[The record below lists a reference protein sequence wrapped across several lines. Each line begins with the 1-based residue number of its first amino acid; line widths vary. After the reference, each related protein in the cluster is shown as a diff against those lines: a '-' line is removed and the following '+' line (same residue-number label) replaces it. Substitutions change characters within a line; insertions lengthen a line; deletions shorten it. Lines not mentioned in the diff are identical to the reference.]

1 MATPQG
7 SLTVTRVLGSPTLP
21 AARPGEEAAG
31 GTGGG
36 PPGRAA
42 GADTFARRAMWLVAL
57 RPVLLTVV
65 IGTALLIDLPE
76 SISLLSREF
85 GGFLLAVT
93 YVLTGAYLLSR
104 GLIHRF
110 PWFVEA
116 QLLVDVA
123 MISMIVLLTGGLESH
138 FVPLYMLPIL
148 GGGVTRLTR
157 GGLAIACVS
166 ALVFG
171 MLVASQFGL
180 VVPQPQ
186 EWGLTVPSVLL
197 PSPRFAFYSVAL
209 TAAGFLAAGRLTG
222 FLAESL
228 HSADI
233 RLERASNSLAD
244 LQAYNQHVID
254 SMTGGLA
261 ATDVHGR
268 VLMVN
273 RAAEAIT
280 GEIATQVLGRSVAE
294 VLQLPGELRRSL
306 AEIVGPGR
314 NQRTEYRYL
323 RRSGQSIDVGLSVGP
338 LVGKKGQL
346 GYLFTFQDL
355 TDYKRQER
363 EEQKQKRLAAIG
375 EMAAGIAHEIRN
387 PLASMSGSMQLLRQ
401 ELKLTTEQAQLF
413 DIVARESDRLNDT
426 IRDFLA
432 YARPSQPRV
441 ARVDVR
447 LVLKEA
453 AQLIRNNPECRSSH
467 RVDLQVPETEV
478 TCEADEAQIRQIL
491 WNLATNGIRAM
502 PKGGMLTLS
511 TRASGPADA
520 PAGIVISVRDD
531 GVGMAP
537 EALDRIFQP
546 FHGGFAKGSGLGLAI
561 VHRIVSDRG
570 GEIRVSSQVGKGTT
584 VDVHWPTQAQP
595 QVSARTTVRGEMAL
609 AGGSISSRPDRPGH
623 GLTS

>member
-7 SLTVTRVLGSPTLP
+7 SLTVNRVLVGTPLT
-21 AARPGEEAAG
+21 AARPDEVAGLGDGERAEA
-31 GTGGG
+31 
-36 PPGRAA
+36 PGAQ
-42 GADTFARRAMWLVAL
+42 TLARRALWLIAL

-65 IGTALLIDLPE
+65 IVTALLIDLPE
-76 SISLLSREF
+76 SISSLSREY
-85 GGFLLAVT
+85 GSFLLALT
-93 YVLTGAYLLSR
+93 YLLTGVYAASR
-104 GLIHRF
+104 GLIARY

-116 QLLVDVA
+116 QLIVDVA
-123 MISMIVLLTGGLESH
+123 MISIIVLLTGGLESH

-148 GGGVTRLTR
+148 GGGTTRLSS
-157 GGLAIACVS
+157 GGMTIAVVS
-166 ALVFG
+166 GLVFAT
-171 MLVASQFGL
+171 LVASQFGL

-186 EWGLTVPSVLL
+186 EWGLTVPTVVL
-197 PSPRFAFYSVAL
+197 PTPRFAFYSVAL
-209 TAAGFLAAGRLTG
+209 TAAGFVAVGRLTG

-233 RLERASNSLAD
+233 RLERASTTLAD
-244 LQAYNQHVID
+244 LQVYNQHVID

-273 RAAEAIT
+273 RAAETIT
-280 GEIATQVLGRSVAE
+280 GEMAAHVLGRTVAE
-294 VLQLPGELRRSL
+294 VLQLPGELRKSV
-306 AEIVGPGR
+306 AEIVGDGR
-314 NQRTEYRYL
+314 TQRAEYRYL
-323 RRSGQSIDVGLSVGP
+323 RRSGQTIEVGLSVGP

-355 TDYKRQER
+355 TEYKAQER
-363 EEQKQKRLAAIG
+363 EEQRQKRLAAIG

-401 ELKLTTEQAQLF
+401 ELHLSTEQAQLF

-426 IRDFLA
+426 IRNFLA
-432 YARPSQPRV
+432 YARPSTPKI

-447 LVLKEA
+447 QVLKEA
-453 AQLIRNNPECRSSH
+453 AQLIRNNPECQSLH
-467 RVDLQVPETEV
+467 RVDLHVPETEV
-478 TCEADEAQIRQIL
+478 VCEADEAQIRQIL

-502 PKGGMLTLS
+502 PKGGVLTLA
-511 TRASGPADA
+511 TRTSAAA
-520 PAGIVISVRDD
+520 VA
-531 GVGMAP
+531 
-537 EALDRIFQP
+537 DRIFQP

-584 VDVHWPTQAQP
+584 IEVHW
-595 QVSARTTVRGEMAL
+595 
-609 AGGSISSRPDRPGH
+609 
-623 GLTS
+623 